1 MGTAF
6 KAAAL
11 LALISTGGVWAATPA
26 AAQDK
31 PADGDKTVVARVDG
45 EPIHLDRL
53 NQAMQT
59 FGRDLG
65 QLEPKA
71 YYRTVMDR
79 LIDQEL
85 AARAGAAAG
94 LEEDPEVQARLAE
107 VRANILAGAYLRK
120 VAAEATDEPALRRR
134 YEAVAKAGVKQVHAR
149 HILLQTEA
157 EAQDAIQA
165 LKDGA
170 DFAELAEVRSV
181 GPSAKSGGD
190 LGYFKK
196 EQMVKP
202 FADAAFA
209 LEKGAI
215 TETPVQ
221 TQFGWHVIKV
231 EDIKSDAPP
240 PFYEMQE
247 ELRQQAATEAMIGAL
262 DGLRE
267 SAKIERFGPDGAPLT
282 D

>member
-11 LALISTGGVWAATPA
+11 LALMTAGGVWAATPA
-26 AAQDK
+26 AAQEKAVEAATD
-31 PADGDKTVVARVDG
+31 AGKTVVARVDG

-65 QLEPKA
+65 QLEPEA

-85 AARAGAAAG
+85 AARAGVAAG
-94 LEEDPEVQARLAE
+94 LEDDPEVQARLADI
-107 VRANILAGAYLRK
+107 RANVLAGAYLRK
-120 VAAEATDEPALRRR
+120 VAEDATDEPALRRR
-134 YEAVAKAGVKQVHAR
+134 YEAVAKEGVKQIHAR
-149 HILLQTEA
+149 HILLQTEE
-157 EAQDAIQA
+157 EAKDAIQA
-165 LKDGA
+165 LKEGA

-215 TETPVQ
+215 TETPVE

-262 DGLRE
+262 DALRGN
-267 SAKIERFGPDGAPLT
+267 AK
-282 D
+282 